1 MDLGLKGRVAIVAAA
16 SKGLGRAIAAELANE
31 GCEVAIC
38 ARTSADVERTAQEIG
53 SAAGREIFWR
63 ALDVT
68 NADGV
73 RDFVAAVEKK
83 FGRIDICVTNTG
95 GPPSQKFMEIS
106 LDEWRTAVNLVL
118 LSSVYFAREVLP
130 RMQRRRWGRLITIT
144 SISVKQPI
152 DGLMLSNS
160 LRAGVAGMAKTLANE
175 FGADG
180 ITVNNV
186 CPGYTLT
193 DRLTELFEKRAQ
205 DAGVAYEQILKQS
218 TANVPIGRFA
228 RPEELAALVAFLAS
242 ERASSINGTTI
253 AVDGGSTKSLL

>member
-1 MDLGLKGRVAIVAAA
+1 
-16 SKGLGRAIAAELANE
+16 
-31 GCEVAIC
+31 
-38 ARTSADVERTAQEIG
+38 
-53 SAAGREIFWR
+53 
-63 ALDVT
+63 
-68 NADGV
+68 V
-73 RDFVAAVEKK
+73 RDFVAAVENK

-95 GPPSQKFMEIS
+95 GPPSKKFLEIT
-106 LDEWRTAVNLVL
+106 LEEWRSAVNLVL

-130 RMQRRRWGRLITIT
+130 RMQRRGWGRLLTIT

-205 DAGVAYEQILKQS
+205 DTGVAYDQILKQS

-253 AVDGGSTKSLL
+253 AVDGGSTKGLL

>member
-1 MDLGLKGRVAIVAAA
+1 
-16 SKGLGRAIAAELANE
+16 
-31 GCEVAIC
+31 
-38 ARTSADVERTAQEIG
+38 
-53 SAAGREIFWR
+53 
-63 ALDVT
+63 
-68 NADGV
+68 
-73 RDFVAAVEKK
+73 
-83 FGRIDICVTNTG
+83 
-95 GPPSQKFMEIS
+95 MEIT
-106 LDEWRTAVNLVL
+106 LEEWRTAVNLVL

-130 RMQRRRWGRLITIT
+130 RMQRRRWGRLLTIT

-160 LRAGVAGMAKTLANE
+160 LRAGVTGMAKTLANE

-205 DAGVAYEQILKQS
+205 DAGVAYDEILKQS

-253 AVDGGSTKSLL
+253 AVDGGSTKGLL

>member
-1 MDLGLKGRVAIVAAA
+1 
-16 SKGLGRAIAAELANE
+16 
-31 GCEVAIC
+31 
-38 ARTSADVERTAQEIG
+38 
-53 SAAGREIFWR
+53 
-63 ALDVT
+63 
-68 NADGV
+68 
-73 RDFVAAVEKK
+73 
-83 FGRIDICVTNTG
+83 
-95 GPPSQKFMEIS
+95 
-106 LDEWRTAVNLVL
+106 
-118 LSSVYFAREVLP
+118 
-130 RMQRRRWGRLITIT
+130 MQRRRWGRLLTIT

-160 LRAGVAGMAKTLANE
+160 LRAGVTGMAKTLANE

-205 DAGVAYEQILKQS
+205 DAGVAYDEILKQS

-242 ERASSINGTTI
+242 ERASSINGATI
-253 AVDGGSTKSLL
+253 AVDGGSTKGLL

>member
-16 SKGLGRAIAAELANE
+16 SKGLGRAVAEEFAKE

-38 ARTSADVERTAQEIG
+38 ARTAADLETTANEIG
-53 SAAGREIFWR
+53 KASGRTIFWR

-68 NADGV
+68 KQDAV
-73 RDFVAAVEKK
+73 RTFVDEVDKK
-83 FGRIDICVTNTG
+83 YGRIDICVTNAG
-95 GPPSQKFMEIS
+95 GPPTKKFLEIS
-106 LDEWRTAVNLVL
+106 LEDWRAAVELTL
-118 LSSVYFAREVLP
+118 LSNVYFAREVLP
-130 RMQRRRWGRLITIT
+130 RMQRNHWGRLITIT
-144 SISVKQPI
+144 SVSVKQPI
-152 DGLMLSNS
+152 DGLLLSNS
-160 LRAGVAGMAKTLANE
+160 LRAGVAGLAKTLANE

-186 CPGYTLT
+186 CPGFTLT
-193 DRLTELFEKRAQ
+193 DRLEELVEKRAQ

-253 AVDGGSTKSLL
+253 AVDGGSTKGLL

>member
-1 MDLGLKGRVAIVAAA
+1 MDFGLKGRVAIVAAA
-16 SKGLGRAIAAELANE
+16 SKGLGRAAAEELAKE
-31 GCEVAIC
+31 GCEIAIC
-38 ARTSADVERTAQEIG
+38 ARTAADLEQTAKEIE
-53 SAAGREIFWR
+53 AASGRPVFWR
-63 ALDVT
+63 AVDVT
-68 NADGV
+68 KSEAV
-73 RDFVAAVEKK
+73 SAFVEAVDKK
-83 FGRIDICVTNTG
+83 FGRIDICVTNAG
-95 GPPSQKFMEIS
+95 GPPSKKFIDIS
-106 LDEWRTAVNLVL
+106 LDEWRAAVDLTL
-118 LSSVYFAREVLP
+118 LSNVFFAREVLP
-130 RMQRRRWGRLITIT
+130 RMKHNHWGRFITIT

-160 LRAGVAGMAKTLANE
+160 LRAGVAGLAKTLANE

-193 DRLTELFEKRAQ
+193 DRLTELFETRAK
-205 DAGVAYEQILKQS
+205 DAGVAYEQILQQS

-253 AVDGGSTKSLL
+253 TVDGGSTKGLL

>member
-16 SKGLGRAIAAELANE
+16 SKGLGRAIATELATE
-31 GCEVAIC
+31 GCELAIC
-38 ARTSADVERTAQEIG
+38 ARTAADVERTAQEIG
-53 SAAGREIFWR
+53 STVGREIFWR

-95 GPPSQKFMEIS
+95 GPPSKKFMEIT
-106 LDEWRTAVNLVL
+106 LEEWRSAVNLVL

-130 RMQRRRWGRLITIT
+130 RMQRRRWGRLLTIT

-193 DRLTELFEKRAQ
+193 DLFEKRAQ
-205 DAGVAYEQILKQS
+205 DAGVSYDDILKQS

-253 AVDGGSTKSLL
+253 TVDGGSTKGLL

>member
-1 MDLGLKGRVAIVAAA
+1 M
-16 SKGLGRAIAAELANE
+16 
-31 GCEVAIC
+31 
-38 ARTSADVERTAQEIG
+38 
-53 SAAGREIFWR
+53 
-63 ALDVT
+63 T

-95 GPPSQKFMEIS
+95 GPPSKKFMEIS

>member
-1 MDLGLKGRVAIVAAA
+1 MDLGLNGRVAIVAAA
-16 SKGLGRAIAAELANE
+16 SKGLGRAIAAELATE

-38 ARTSADVERTAQEIG
+38 ARTAADVERAAQEIG
-53 SAAGREIFWR
+53 STAGRAIFWR

-68 NADGV
+68 DADSV
-73 RDFVAAVEKK
+73 RDFVAAVEQK

-95 GPPSQKFMEIS
+95 GPLSKKFMEIS

-130 RMQRRRWGRLITIT
+130 RMQRRRWGRLLTIT

-253 AVDGGSTKSLL
+253 AVDGGSTKGLL